1 MKITESKLRKIIRG
15 VIKESVQNADL
26 LRDYQRKLSTMNIEY
41 SYCDNEFADE
51 TSCGFII
58 NGKTVDFEN
67 MIFPDAEFILDKLL
81 YTIFPELEDLE
92 DYDLDEKVVDEIK
105 IKLGNGLDKL
115 YKDLGIAKSDASNY
129 KAREFGDDDEYNP
142 Y

>member
-1 MKITESKLRKIIRG
+1 MRISESRLRRIIRSVINESQQSDDLFSNYQSKL
-15 VIKESVQNADL
+15 SA
-26 LRDYQRKLSTMNIEY
+26 MNIEY

-51 TSCGFII
+51 TSCGFIVD
-58 NGKTVDFEN
+58 GKNVDFKN
-67 MIFPDAEFILDKLL
+67 MFGPDVEFILDKLL

-92 DYDLDEKVVDEIK
+92 DYDLDEKIVNLIK

-115 YKDLGIAKSDASNY
+115 YKDLGIAKSDAGGY
-129 KAREFGDDDEYNP
+129 KTREFGDNDEHNP